1 MKYILSPYNDADFNK
16 YVLTLIKRELK
27 CKAAPYVIENETIY
41 ELDGKKF
48 TPNDIINSLILFSN
62 KIYFSNNKL
71 VNYAVYDLSQRFWY
85 DTLNTA
91 NNIIRKL
98 YFQYRRDH

>member
-1 MKYILSPYNDADFNK
+1 MKYILSPYNDDSFNR
-16 YVLTLIKRELK
+16 YVLKLIRRELRRK
-27 CKAAPYVIENETIY
+27 SIPFISENKTLYKMDNKEY
-41 ELDGKKF
+41 
-48 TPNDIINSLILFSN
+48 TPNDIINSLILVNN

-91 NNIIRKL
+91 NNMIRNL
-98 YFQYRRDH
+98 YLQYRGDH